1 MKSHDI
7 VILLWRVTSTHWDQI
22 VIVVYLEPSL
32 LSAKPFMVFFFYS
45 NLQLIIFQIFFFFF
59 KEVDWKSGYMGQW
72 TSQPIPYPKAAI
84 IIYVSVS
91 YPRYGYLSSIFSGWE
106 ISVIFFFIHWVLQL
120 FRRLGKWILGLRS
133 QFWILARHWSC
144 LDLYFFFFNV
154 IMQICCLL
162 DIEWASVWK
171 TKGTGALST

>member
-1 MKSHDI
+1 MRDCVSMKSHYI

-32 LSAKPFMVFFFYS
+32 LSAKPFMFFFLFKSSAHYFS
-45 NLQLIIFQIFFFFF
+45 DFFFFF

-91 YPRYGYLSSIFSGWE
+91 YPRYWYLSSVFSGWE
-106 ISVIFFFIHWVLQL
+106 ISVIFFLFTECYSCSEDLANESWVWEVS
-120 FRRLGKWILGLRS
+120 FES
-133 QFWILARHWSC
+133 
-144 LDLYFFFFNV
+144 
-154 IMQICCLL
+154 
-162 DIEWASVWK
+162 
-171 TKGTGALST
+171 